1 MTKSE
6 MLANIAVGTGTAEIM
21 SNIYDDVETLKT
33 QVAALETQVTGLQ
46 WQTLAEGTDLN
57 TLSVGR
63 YIIPD
68 ATVCATL
75 TNKPITNNW
84 TGIVEVFP
92 CGAAGQLIMQYRPI
106 SKDFES
112 YYQRAYYSGSWGDWK
127 VVSLKFTDWTD
138 LPLASGISAYS
149 ETQKP
154 RYMRTNKTVFLSGVI
169 TGLIEHDTAI
179 ATLPSGFRP
188 AKKVIVPIA
197 SVGQIISRMSI
208 DTDGT
213 VSYNRSTIEPIIAAN
228 WHSIACCFEAN

>member
-1 MTKSE
+1 MNE
-6 MLANIAVGTGTAEIM
+6 LQNV
-21 SNIYDDVETLKT
+21 YDDVEELKA
-33 QVAALETQVTGLQ
+33 QVAALQASLSAMQIQVVAENTDIF
-46 WQTLAEGTDLN
+46 TLD
-57 TLSVGR
+57 VGR
-63 YIIPD
+63 YYVPS
-68 ATVCATL
+68 AAVSATL
-75 TNKPITNNW
+75 LNKPINNTW
-84 TGIVEVFP
+84 TAYIDVLP
-92 CGAAGQLIMQYRPI
+92 AGADGQKIMRYCPV

-112 YYQRAYYSGSWGDWK
+112 YYQVAYYSGAWGNWK
-127 VVSLKFTDWTD
+127 TVSLKFTDWTD

-149 ETQKP
+149 ESQKP

-169 TGLIEHDTAI
+169 TGVTEHDTVI

-213 VSYNRSTIEPIIAAN
+213 ISYNRSTIEPIIAAN

>member
-1 MTKSE
+1 MNT
-6 MLANIAVGTGTAEIM
+6 TATPM
-21 SNIYDDVETLKT
+21 NVYDDVEELKM
-33 QVAALETQVTGLQ
+33 QVAALQTTVAALQ
-46 WQTLAEGTDLN
+46 TSLSAMQIQIVAENTDLF
-57 TLSVGR
+57 TLGVGR
-63 YIIPD
+63 YYVPS
-68 ATVCATL
+68 AAVSATL
-75 TNKPITNNW
+75 LNKPITNTW
-84 TGIVEVFP
+84 TAYIDVLP
-92 CGAAGQLIMQYRPI
+92 AGADGQLIMRYCPV

-112 YYQRAYYSGSWGDWK
+112 YYQVAYYSGAWGNWK

-149 ETQKP
+149 EAQKP

-169 TGLIEHDTAI
+169 TGLTEHDTVI

-197 SVGQIISRMSI
+197 SIGQIISRMSI